1 MLFVASYYR
10 MSSNTDQ
17 YYIDRVRDGDR
28 EAYGVLVD
36 RYQDLVYTLAYRVLK
51 VREEAQEV
59 AQDSFL
65 KAFDS
70 LDSFRGESKFATWI
84 YRITYRKAI
93 DRLRK
98 LKRHQTLELIE
109 EITENRV
116 EDIENALHFMMQQ
129 ERKSAIRESIA
140 KLPPLDATLVT
151 LYYFQD
157 LSVRE
162 IAGITELSE
171 DNVKVKLFRIRKKLY
186 TLLEQFVLP
195 QKNER
200 NGKAI

>member
-1 MLFVASYYR
+1 VLYVASYYQ

-17 YYIDRVRDGDR
+17 YYIDRVRGGDR

-36 RYQDLVYTLAYRVLK
+36 RYQDLVYTLAYRILK

-70 LDSFRGESKFATWI
+70 LYSFRGESKFATWI